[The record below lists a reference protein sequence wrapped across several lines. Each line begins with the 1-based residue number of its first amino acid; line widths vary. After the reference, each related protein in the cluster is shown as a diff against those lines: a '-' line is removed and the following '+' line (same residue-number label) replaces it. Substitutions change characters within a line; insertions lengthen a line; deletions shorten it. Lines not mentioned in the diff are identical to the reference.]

1 MPQTYDV
8 IIIGGG
14 IIGSMAARYLSRYQ
28 LSILLIDRETDICMG
43 TTAGNSAFVHAGYDP
58 VPGSLKA
65 LTNVEGNA
73 LYEQLSV
80 ELGFDFECNGDYV
93 VAIGHE
99 EIPALERLMAQGK
112 KNGVP
117 GLTMIPGEEFLRREP
132 LINPDAVLAM
142 WAPSGGTCD
151 PFGAN
156 IAACENA
163 IQNGVEV
170 LLETEF
176 LDFLWE
182 GSRITGIRTNRG
194 DFHCRWVVNAAGLF
208 ADDVMHKAGMRPE
221 FKIQP
226 RRGEYYVLDEAEIK
240 LKPCFFPTPSAAGK
254 GILVAGTVHGNVIIG
269 PNAEVIADKE
279 DRAVT
284 AAGLQEIIC
293 GAKKLV
299 PSLTLR
305 PVISLFAGLRAYG
318 NAPCETPG
326 VDYGHDFIIEIP
338 KNVLGLVNLGGIES
352 PGLTA
357 APAIALRIIDLLK
370 DAGEKLAEKRGWN
383 PVRVRRPRFRHLSM
397 EERAE
402 LIRKDDRYGR
412 VVCRCEM
419 VTEGEIVA
427 EIHAPL
433 PARTYDAIKRR
444 TWLGTG
450 RCLGGFDTPRVVD
463 ILARELEVSPLE
475 VSKKGPGSEFLSGTT
490 KPGMFG
496 GEG

>member
-1 MPQTYDV
+1 
-8 IIIGGG
+8 
-14 IIGSMAARYLSRYQ
+14 
-28 LSILLIDRETDICMG
+28 
-43 TTAGNSAFVHAGYDP
+43 
-58 VPGSLKA
+58 
-65 LTNVEGNA
+65 
-73 LYEQLSV
+73 
-80 ELGFDFECNGDYV
+80 
-93 VAIGHE
+93 VAIGLE
-99 EIPALERLMAQGK
+99 EIPALERLMEQGN

-117 GLTMIPGEEFLRREP
+117 GLKMISGEELLRREP
-132 LINPDAVLAM
+132 LINPVASLAM

-163 IQNGVEV
+163 IQNGVQV
-170 LLETEF
+170 MLETEF
-176 LDFLWE
+176 LDLIRE
-182 GSRITGIRTNRG
+182 GSRITGIRTSRG
-194 DFHCRWVVNAAGLF
+194 DFACRWVINAAGLF
-208 ADDVMHKAGMRPE
+208 ADDVMHKAGVRPE

-269 PNAEVIADKE
+269 PNAEVIQDKE

-326 VDYGHDFIIEIP
+326 VDYGHDFILEIP
-338 KNVLGLVNLGGIES
+338 KSVQGLVNLGGIES

-370 DAGEKLAEKRGWN
+370 DAGEKLVEKPDWN
-383 PVRVRRPRFRHLSM
+383 PVRPRRPRFRLLSM
-397 EERAE
+397 QERAE

-450 RCLGGFDTPRVVD
+450 RCLGGFDSPRVVD
-463 ILARELEVSPLE
+463 ILARELGISPLD
-475 VSKKGPGSEFLSGTT
+475 VSKKGPGSEFLTGTT
-490 KPGMFG
+490 KPDMFR
-496 GEG
+496 GEVGK

>member
-1 MPQTYDV
+1 MPQPYDL

-43 TTAGNSAFVHAGYDP
+43 TTSGNSAFVHAGYDP

-65 LTNVEGNA
+65 ITNVEGNA

-80 ELGFDFECNGDYV
+80 ELGFDFERNGDYV
-93 VAIGHE
+93 VAIGQE
-99 EIPALERLMAQGK
+99 EVPALERLMEQGK

-117 GLTMIPGEEFLRREP
+117 GLAMITGEELLSREP

-163 IQNGVEV
+163 IQNGVQV
-170 LLETEF
+170 MLETEF
-176 LDFLWE
+176 LDFIWE
-182 GSRITGIRTNRG
+182 GTRITGIRTNRG
-194 DFHCRWVVNAAGLF
+194 DFGSRWVINVAGLF
-208 ADDVMHKAGMRPE
+208 ADDVMHKAGVRPE

-254 GILVAGTVHGNVIIG
+254 GILAAGTVHGNVIIG
-269 PNAEVIADKE
+269 PNAEVIQDKE

-305 PVISLFAGLRAYG
+305 PVISLFAGLARLRQRPLRNPGRGLWARFHHRDPNACAGIGQPGRDRIAGADRRACHRP
-318 NAPCETPG
+318 A
-326 VDYGHDFIIEIP
+326 GHR
-338 KNVLGLVNLGGIES
+338 
-352 PGLTA
+352 
-357 APAIALRIIDLLK
+357 PAE
-370 DAGEKLAEKRGWN
+370 GRG
-383 PVRVRRPRFRHLSM
+383 
-397 EERAE
+397 
-402 LIRKDDRYGR
+402 
-412 VVCRCEM
+412 
-419 VTEGEIVA
+419 
-427 EIHAPL
+427 
-433 PARTYDAIKRR
+433 
-444 TWLGTG
+444 
-450 RCLGGFDTPRVVD
+450 
-463 ILARELEVSPLE
+463 
-475 VSKKGPGSEFLSGTT
+475 
-490 KPGMFG
+490 
-496 GEG
+496 

>member
-1 MPQTYDV
+1 MTQFFDV

-14 IIGSMAARYLSRYQ
+14 IVGSMMARYLSRYTV
-28 LSILLIDRETDICMG
+28 SILLIEKETDICMG
-43 TTAGNSAFVHAGYDP
+43 ATSGNSAFVHAGYDP

-65 LTNVEGNA
+65 YTNVEGNA

-80 ELGFDFECNGDYV
+80 DLGFDFQRNGDYV
-93 VAIGHE
+93 VAIGQE
-99 EIPALERLMAQGK
+99 DVPALERLMAQGK

-117 GLTMIPGEEFLRREP
+117 GLEMIPGEELLRREP
-132 LINPDAVLAM
+132 LINPEASLAM

-176 LDFLWE
+176 LDFICE

-194 DFHCRWVVNAAGLF
+194 DFTCRWVINAAGLY
-208 ADDVMHKAGMRPE
+208 ADDVMHKAGVRPE
-221 FKIQP
+221 FIIQP

-269 PNAEVIADKE
+269 PNAEVISDKE

-284 AAGLQEIIC
+284 TAGLQEIIC

-338 KNVLGLVNLGGIES
+338 KNVQGLVNLGGIES

-370 DAGEKLAEKRGWN
+370 DASEKLVEKRDWN
-383 PVRVRRPRFRHLSM
+383 PVRERRPRFRHLSM
-397 EERAE
+397 KEREE
-402 LIRKDDRYGR
+402 LIRRDERYGR
-412 VVCRCEM
+412 VVCRCET

-433 PARTYDAIKRR
+433 PALTYDAIKRR

-450 RCLGGFDTPRVVD
+450 RCLGGFDLPRVVD
-463 ILARELEVSPLE
+463 ILARELDISPLE
-475 VSKKGPGSEFLSGTT
+475 VSKKGPESEFLAGTT
-490 KPGMFG
+490 KPGMFQ